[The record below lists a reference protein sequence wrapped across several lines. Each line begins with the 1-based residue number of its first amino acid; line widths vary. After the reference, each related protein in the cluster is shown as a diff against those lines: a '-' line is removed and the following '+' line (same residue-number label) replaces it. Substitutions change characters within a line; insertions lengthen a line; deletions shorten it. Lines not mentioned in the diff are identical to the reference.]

1 MAISYTREYEQLII
15 FDFKSDKSNYETVSN
30 LLNEAN
36 RDLIRVR
43 EFILSKLERI
53 ENLAD
58 ILDKLY
64 FVEKEKINL
73 TNYHENRELH
83 ELLDHIE
90 EQEVTYE
97 DIINNRDNVLVFYE
111 KISSCR
117 FIEKQLLRNIKKEG
131 FDLIAK
137 LLHELQHLAK
147 KPILKYLLELYDVYN
162 DILEIQDDLEGKKQK
177 FEQKLVHGQHKQLL
191 QEIRQSKKNYSKDTI
206 LLLEGLLKTE
216 GNYYHTLKAQL
227 DDQYNKI
234 IQTKIL
240 KLNELVNYQERVI
253 IDERKI
259 LSELKEYRKK
269 YLRLQRYVLI

>member
-15 FDFKSDKSNYETVSN
+15 FDFKSDKSNFETVSK
-30 LLNEAN
+30 LLHEVN
-36 RDLIRVR
+36 RDLVRVQ

-58 ILDKLY
+58 ILDKLH
-64 FVEKEKINL
+64 FVEKEKIVL
-73 TNYHENRELH
+73 TNYHDNRELH
-83 ELLDHIE
+83 DLLGYIE
-90 EQEVTYE
+90 KQEVTYE
-97 DIINNRDNVLVFYE
+97 DIINKNDKILVFYE
-111 KISSCR
+111 KISPCR
-117 FIEKQLLRNIKKEG
+117 FIDKQLLRNIKKEG
-131 FDLIAK
+131 FDLVTK
-137 LLHELQHLAK
+137 LLRELQHLAT

-162 DILEIQDDLEGKKQK
+162 DLLEIQDDLESKRQK

-216 GNYYHTLKAQL
+216 GNYYHALKAQL

-240 KLNELVNYQERVI
+240 QLNELVNYQDRVI
-253 IDERKI
+253 IDERTI
-259 LSELKEYRKK
+259 MGELKEYRKK
-269 YLRLQRYVLI
+269 YLRLQRYILV